1 MGLQPQDTDTIEQI
15 FGFLKL
21 NLSCRRF
28 FARAYT
34 VKCFLLLMCLDCLF
48 IDIIVKN
55 FCFRIQKSGIMNR
68 AVKQSLNTRPLNPAY
83 RGFKGMN
90 TSIGSP

>member
-1 MGLQPQDTDTIEQI
+1 MGFQPQDTGTIEQI

-21 NLSCRRF
+21 NLTYRRF

-34 VKCFLLLMCLDCLF
+34 VKCCLLLMCLDCLF

-55 FCFRIQKSGIMNR
+55 FCFRIQKSEIMSR
-68 AVKQSLNTRPLNPAY
+68 AVKQSLNTRQLIPAY
-83 RGFKGMN
+83 IGSKGMN